1 MLLFNE
7 TDTVE
12 RKTLFVEVI
21 LPLAISRTYTYRI
34 PFEMNGQIGVGKR
47 VVVQFGKSKIYTA
60 IIYLI
65 STEPP
70 LLYDAK
76 YIIEVLDD
84 VPIVNTYQL
93 QLWSWIADYYLCNMG
108 EVMQAAMPAAL
119 KLASETRI
127 TLLADWDFD
136 KSGLSDKE
144 YLIVDALELQ
154 PDLRVSDISKLL
166 GQKTVF
172 PILKSLFEK
181 GIIHISE
188 EITEKF
194 KPRRKAYI
202 QLNDFYKDAEN
213 LKSLFA
219 ILERSPKQLE
229 ALMGY
234 LKLVKIQLLISK
246 TELLEVSGSSTAALK
261 SMLDKNIFVQE
272 DRIVSRLNLN
282 EEELN
287 SDFTL
292 NPAQQIAFDNIDT
305 HFLTKDAVLL
315 HGETSS
321 GKTQIYIRQMEKIL
335 ADNKQV
341 LYLLPEIGLTTQ
353 VIERLRKYFGNQ
365 IGVYHSKFSD
375 NERAEVWQKVLN
387 GEYRIILGARSA
399 VFLPFG
405 DLGLIV
411 IDEEHESSYKQYD
424 PAPRYHARDTAI
436 YLAHLHKAKVL
447 LGSATPSLESF
458 YNTKIQKYGLV
469 ELKGR
474 YGGVLSP
481 AIEVVNIAEET
492 KRKTMQSHFSSVLI
506 AEIEAALSRKEQII
520 LFQNRRG
527 YTPFLLCATC
537 GFTPKCINCDV
548 SLTLHKSSSKLHCH
562 YCGYKQEILNAC
574 PACGS
579 TRIEQKGFGTEKI
592 EDELQMIFENA
603 RIARMDLD
611 STRSKNSF
619 QILLTDFEDGRI
631 DILVGTQMVAK
642 GLDFG
647 NVTVIGIISADSI
660 LNYPDFRAFER
671 SFQLLS
677 QVSGR
682 AGRRE
687 KQGKV
692 IIQGYD
698 TSHRVIG
705 QVISNDYTAMFDTE
719 ILERRNFHYPPLYRL
734 IHLDVKHKDAHKL
747 ADIATKLAEILKR
760 KLGDRVLGPQA
771 PLIGRI
777 RNYYI
782 QTILLKIEKDGIS
795 IQKVKEM
802 LKQTLAIFSAEPVN
816 KGVYIQ
822 IDVDPY

>member
-1 MLLFNE
+1 MLQFNE
-7 TDTVE
+7 ANIFDRE
-12 RKTLFVEVI
+12 TLFVEVI
-21 LPLAISRTYTYRI
+21 LPLAIAHTYTYRV
-34 PFEMNGQIGVGKR
+34 PYEMNDKISIGKR
-47 VVVQFGKSKIYTA
+47 VVVQFGKSRIYTA
-60 IIYLI
+60 IVYSIN
-65 STEPP
+65 TEPP
-70 LLYDAK
+70 TLYEAK
-76 YIIEVLDD
+76 YLIEVLDD
-84 VPIVNTYQL
+84 EPIVNLFQL
-93 QLWSWIADYYLCNMG
+93 KLWEWIAGYYLCNMG
-108 EVMQAAMPAAL
+108 EVMQAALPAAL

-127 TLLADWDFD
+127 TLLPIDGFD
-136 KSGLSDKE
+136 KSELSDKE
-144 YLIVDALELQ
+144 FLIVDALELQ

-172 PILKSLFEK
+172 PLLKSLFEK
-181 GIIHISE
+181 GVINISE

-194 KPRRKAYI
+194 KPRRKAFI
-202 QLNDFYKDAEN
+202 KLNSLYKEPEN
-213 LKSLFA
+213 MKALFA
-219 ILERSPKQLE
+219 ILERAPKQLE

-234 LKLVKIQLLISK
+234 LKLEKQQESITKS
-246 TELLEVSGSSTAALK
+246 ELLETSGSGPAALK
-261 SMLDKNIFVQE
+261 SLLDKEIFIQE
-272 DRIVSRLNLN
+272 DRVISRLNID
-282 EEELN
+282 EEELTAEF
-287 SDFTL
+287 SFSE
-292 NPAQQIAFDNIDT
+292 AQQLAFDEINLQ
-305 HFLTKDAVLL
+305 FEKKEVVML

-321 GKTQIYIRQMEKIL
+321 GKTQIYIRQMEKAL
-335 ADNKQV
+335 AANKQV

-375 NERAEVWQKVLN
+375 NERAEVWQKVLK
-387 GEYRIILGARSA
+387 GEYRIVLGARSA
-399 VFLPFG
+399 VFLPFYE
-405 DLGLIV
+405 LGLIV

-436 YLAHLHKAKVL
+436 YLAYLQGAKVL
-447 LGSATPSLESF
+447 LGSATPSLETF
-458 YNTKIQKYGLV
+458 YNTKIKKYGLV
-469 ELKGR
+469 DLKGR
-474 YGGVLSP
+474 FGGVLSP
-481 AIEVVNIAEET
+481 AIGVVNIAEET

-548 SLTLHKSSSKLHCH
+548 SLTFHKSSSKLHCH
-562 YCGYKQEILNAC
+562 YCGYKQEILHAC

-592 EDELQMIFENA
+592 EDELQMIFEKA

-611 STRSKNSF
+611 STRTRNSF
-619 QILLTDFEDGRI
+619 QNLLTDFEDGRI

-671 SFQLLS
+671 SYQLLA

-692 IIQGYD
+692 IIQAYD
-698 TSHRVIG
+698 TTHRIID
-705 QVISNDYTAMFDTE
+705 QVIRNDYNAMFDTE

-734 IHLDVKHKDAHKL
+734 IHLDVKHKDANKLTMISSKL
-747 ADIATKLAEILKR
+747 ADILK
-760 KLGDRVLGPQA
+760 KQLGNRILGPQA

-782 QTILLKIEKDGIS
+782 QTILIKVEKDGIS

-802 LKQTLAIFSAEPVN
+802 LKQTLAVFEAEPAN
-816 KGVYIQ
+816 KGVYVQ
-822 IDVDPY
+822 VDVDPY